1 MKRKGQPIATRQVPL
16 QADDELEWQIS
27 YQNPDGGPVELG
39 EWLRLAY
46 EYELLS
52 REDIRQ
58 LHSLVLSHRE
68 FFDEIFAI
76 EEELASREF
85 EGFKLQWRKHPMLR
99 RELWSEDGLEA
110 TIMVELRHRQR
121 AVGFQAMVFLLIPLQ
136 RCDPAD
142 LIGRPAKPKE
152 VAYWSPSRE
161 ILIALIHAFSISS
174 RSHQKDI
181 AHLLKRLI
189 GHERWIHHLG

>member
-1 MKRKGQPIATRQVPL
+1 M
-16 QADDELEWQIS
+16 
-27 YQNPDGGPVELG
+27 
-39 EWLRLAY
+39 
-46 EYELLS
+46 
-52 REDIRQ
+52 
-58 LHSLVLSHRE
+58 
-68 FFDEIFAI
+68 
-76 EEELASREF
+76 
-85 EGFKLQWRKHPMLR
+85 QWRRHPVLR

-110 TIMVELRHRQR
+110 TIVVELRHRQR